1 MLCLQFHEDKNGTLS
16 CNKTTIEHSLVQG
29 LGKTCWFANNL
40 LRFISYTKKWVRA
53 AYWNIVNVASEIYT
67 PPPKKKEI
75 LSELSGSLSAI
86 NIIHVWISLN
96 SDCSTIAYP
105 CGKASALRMAKG
117 KEDSKV
123 VNIYSMKQT
132 VLCLAS

>member
-67 PPPKKKEI
+67 PPQKKKKTHKELKLFPSGKRHKVKR
-75 LSELSGSLSAI
+75 LSF
-86 NIIHVWISLN
+86 
-96 SDCSTIAYP
+96 
-105 CGKASALRMAKG
+105 
-117 KEDSKV
+117 
-123 VNIYSMKQT
+123 YSERIFN
-132 VLCLAS
+132 VLHY